1 MQTIKFDQ
9 LDETLYTE
17 TLPNGLEVFILPKQ
31 GFHKTFATFTA
42 KYGSMDRTFTPIGH
56 EKSMTVPDGIAHFLE
71 HKMFEDE
78 EGDVFQVFSKQGASA
93 NAFTSFTRTAY
104 LFSSTSM
111 VHENVETL
119 LDFVQKPYFTQETV
133 EKEKG
138 IIGQEIRMYEDNP
151 DWRNFFGLLKAMYQK
166 HPVSIDIAGTVDSIE
181 EITADLLYSC
191 YETFYH
197 PANMALFIVGNVDQ
211 DAMMTLVRENQAKKS
226 FPPLEQTPRNLFTE
240 EPIAVNQK
248 DVTVVMP
255 VQTGKVLLGI
265 KDHRHDLY
273 GPELLTYELAMEI
286 VMDMLFGQSSEN
298 YSELYRQGLI
308 DDSFGYDYTHE
319 EGFGF
324 SVVGGDSERPEVLAE
339 TLKGMLRDALK
350 KGLNETSFERI
361 RKQKL
366 GQFLRSL
373 NSPEFIA
380 NQFTRYHFLGID
392 LFAVVSSLEALR
404 FQEVEA
410 IMKDHLDIE
419 DRLAVCYV
427 LPEEEKES

>member
-1 MQTIKFDQ
+1 MQTIRFEQ
-9 LDETLYTE
+9 LDETLYKE
-17 TLPNGLEVFILPKQ
+17 TLPNGLEVFILPKP
-31 GFHKTFATFTA
+31 GFRKTFATFTA
-42 KYGSMDRTFTPIGH
+42 KYGSMDRSFTPIGQ
-56 EKSMTVPDGIAHFLE
+56 KDPMTVPDGIAHFLE

-78 EGDVFQVFSKQGASA
+78 DGDVFQVFSKQGASA

-111 VHENVETL
+111 VNENVETL
-119 LDFVQKPYFTQETV
+119 LDFVQKPYFTSESV

-166 HPVSIDIAGTVDSIE
+166 HPVAIDIAGTVESID

-211 DAMMTLVRENQAKKS
+211 NEMMTLVRNNQNNKS
-226 FPPLEQTPRNLFTE
+226 FDRLEKTPRNLFTE
-240 EPIAVNQK
+240 EPAEVNQK
-248 DVTVVMP
+248 TVTVEMP

-265 KDHRHDLY
+265 KDHRQELFGQDL
-273 GPELLTYELAMEI
+273 LKYELAMEI
-286 VMDMLFGQSSEN
+286 VMDLLFGQSSEN
-298 YSELYRQGLI
+298 YSKLYRQGLI
-308 DDSFGYDYTHE
+308 DDSFGYDFTHE

-324 SVVGGDSERPEVLAE
+324 SVVGGDSEKPEVLAE
-339 TLKGMLRDALK
+339 TLKSMLKEALE
-350 KGLNETSFERI
+350 KGLDETSFERI

-392 LFAVVSSLEALR
+392 LFEGVPALESLR
-404 FQEVEA
+404 FQEVED
-410 IMKDHLDIE
+410 IMKDHMDLE
-419 DRLAVCYV
+419 NRLAVCFV
-427 LPEEEKES
+427 LPEKER